1 MKFNLSNKELI
12 MYLIYIIILLY
23 IWKLYKIKIHYLFP
37 FIIFILTVI
46 YIEQQKE
53 EINIVDKTKTN
64 IIISEIYD
72 EKYEYLEI
80 EEIVLF
86 IDTLRPIRIFNIP
99 VFNSFLSEANVY
111 MKERD
116 MSNLLR
122 TINTFESLYFVI
134 PVELT
139 DFYTERIFLLK
150 DLLFKYLV
158 EEQKPRVE
166 MQSYVP
172 YDYIRNN
179 ISFNNFDQ

>member
-86 IDTLRPIRIFNIP
+86 IDTCVL
-99 VFNSFLSEANVY
+99 
-111 MKERD
+111 
-116 MSNLLR
+116 NLVHE
-122 TINTFESLYFVI
+122 ES
-134 PVELT
+134 
-139 DFYTERIFLLK
+139 
-150 DLLFKYLV
+150 
-158 EEQKPRVE
+158 
-166 MQSYVP
+166 S
-172 YDYIRNN
+172 
-179 ISFNNFDQ
+179 